1 MTSAVYTTAAA
12 ALLALAPMTAVAE
25 EVTSEIHL
33 INSAGVGKAIGTI
46 KAEDGPKG
54 LWLHLDLTADLSPG
68 PHGFH
73 VHTNPSCDMAKK
85 DGAMVAG
92 LAAGGH
98 YDPANTGKH
107 LGPAG
112 GGHLGD
118 LPVLFVG
125 IDEDGATAT
134 KHTLVRPGLKVAD
147 IRGHS
152 FVIHAEGDNFSDEPK
167 PLGGG
172 GARVACG
179 VIPG

>member
-1 MTSAVYTTAAA
+1 MKSAVFTAAAA

-33 INSAGVGKAIGTI
+33 VNKDGVGKAIGTI

-54 LWLHLDLTADLSPG
+54 LWLHISLEAALPPG

-73 VHTNPSCDMAKK
+73 VHSNPSCDMEHK

-107 LGPAG
+107 SGPAG

-125 IDEDGATAT
+125 VDEDGAT
-134 KHTLVRPGLKVAD
+134 KVRHTLVRPGLKVSD
-147 IRGHS
+147 IRGRS
-152 FVIHAEGDNFSDEPK
+152 FMIHAEGDNFSDEPK

-172 GARVACG
+172 GARIACG
-179 VIPG
+179 VIPN